1 MLRDRRLFGPGPSN
15 AYPEATAAL
24 GLPLLGHLDP
34 AFLAIMDE
42 TCDMLRQAWGTTN
55 ARTLPISATGS
66 AGMEAAFVNTVHPG
80 DTVVVAVNGLFGQRM
95 CDVAARCGAEV
106 VAVEHEWGQPVDVD
120 RVVAA
125 HPSPKIIAA
134 VHAETST
141 GVRSDIAAL
150 GAALKSAQSDALL
163 IVDAVTS
170 IGGIELRAD
179 DWGIDVGYAGTQKCL
194 GVAPG
199 LAPFTINDRAFERR
213 VDRPQSWYLDLG
225 LLGGYV
231 GEAQTKGG
239 GRTYHHTAPV
249 AMIASLHGGLT
260 RILEEGLEAVWA
272 RHEEAGATLQ
282 AGLQKMGLE
291 LFAAEGYRLPEL
303 TTVRVPQ
310 GVDSAAVRRYLLERH
325 DIEIG
330 GGVGEFAATVWRI
343 GLMGHNATRANAL
356 LVLAALDDALAN
368 SSNG

>member
-1 MLRDRRLFGPGPSN
+1 MIHDRLLFGPGPSN
-15 AYPEATAAL
+15 PYPEATAAL

-34 AFLAIMDE
+34 AFIELMDE
-42 TCDMLRQAWGTTN
+42 TCDMLRQVWGTTN

-80 DTVVVAVNGLFGQRM
+80 DVVVVAVNGLFGQRM

-106 VAVEHEWGQPVDVD
+106 VPVEHEWGEPVDVD
-120 RVVAA
+120 RVLAA
-125 HPSPKIIAA
+125 HEAPAIIAA

-141 GVRSDIAAL
+141 GVRSDVAAL
-150 GAALKSAQSDALL
+150 GAGKGDALL
-163 IVDAVTS
+163 VADAVTS

-213 VDRPQSWYLDLG
+213 VEKPQSWYLDLG

-231 GEAQTKGG
+231 GEASGRSG

-249 AMIASLHGGLT
+249 AMVASLHGGLT
-260 RILEEGLEAVWA
+260 RILEEGLDNVWA
-272 RHEEAGATLQ
+272 RHEEAGRLLQ
-282 AGLQKMGLE
+282 EGLEEMGLE
-291 LFAAEGYRLPEL
+291 LFAAKGHRLPEL
-303 TTVRVPQ
+303 TTVKVPD
-310 GVDSAAVRRYLLERH
+310 GVDAAAVRRHLLERH

-330 GGVGEFAATVWRI
+330 AGAGEFAGSVWRI
-343 GLMGHNATRANAL
+343 GLMGHNARPDAVL
-356 LVLAALDDALAN
+356 LVLAALRDALAHA
-368 SSNG
+368 